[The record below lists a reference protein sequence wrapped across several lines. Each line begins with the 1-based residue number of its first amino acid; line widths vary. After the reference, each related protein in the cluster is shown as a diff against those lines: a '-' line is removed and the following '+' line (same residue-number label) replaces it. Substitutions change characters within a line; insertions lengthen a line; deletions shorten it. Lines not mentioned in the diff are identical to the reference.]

1 MRANRLVLAALAAAI
16 PAQTMAGFVD
26 NYARWKEMTP
36 QWQLAYL
43 AGAVDTL
50 LQIAIEGEPKD
61 DTARR
66 EGILKCFDRQAFNAE
81 RALDLVNN
89 HYKEFPVDGQY
100 GPSPVLFYEMIQ
112 MCLPQINEERAKL
125 GLPAAKR
132 LPRQLSRDTP

>member
-1 MRANRLVLAALAAAI
+1 MRANRLALAALAALI
-16 PAQTMAGFVD
+16 PAQAMAGFVD
-26 NYARWKEMTP
+26 NYAKWKEMP
-36 QWQLAYL
+36 QQSQLVYL

-66 EGILKCFDRQAFNAE
+66 EGILTCFDRQAFDAE
-81 RALDLVNN
+81 RALELVNN

-100 GPSPVLFYEMIQ
+100 GPSPVLFYGIIQ